1 MRFRKYF
8 TVALLVV
15 STCGLSAQAQTGQ
28 RQQDE
33 QAIRR
38 VAQEYLAALARGD
51 AKAMGE
57 LWTANG
63 DVVDEAGRSYPAR
76 SVILA
81 ESNESEAAR
90 PVVKLTGSKIRF
102 LTSDVA
108 LEDGTSEVSHPMA
121 KGDMTQGA
129 APLVGRF
136 TVIWVKQDGNWRL
149 ASLRETRSDPPATA
163 AQLAELDWLTGD
175 WTGENGDTTIDIS
188 TRWNETHTFLLR
200 DLKVLREGHVV
211 FSGTQRVGWDPATRT
226 IKSWVF
232 DTDGGHGE
240 GTWTKVGDRW
250 LVQGS
255 GVLANGQRTTSTNEY
270 SPESKDAVRWRSSS
284 AQNSGQSTS
293 ALDIQLV
300 RKPAAR

>member
-1 MRFRKYF
+1 MRFQTCF
-8 TVALLVV
+8 AVVWFVGAACCLLP
-15 STCGLSAQAQTGQ
+15 AQAQTAE

-57 LWTANG
+57 LWTTDG

-76 SVILA
+76 SVIGPEASEGEA
-81 ESNESEAAR
+81 ER
-90 PVVKLTGSKIRF
+90 PVVKLTGSRIRF

-108 LEDGTSEVSHPMA
+108 LEDGSSEVSHPA
-121 KGDMTQGA
+121 AQGV

-136 TVIWVKQDGNWRL
+136 TVIWVKQDGKWRL
-149 ASLRETRSDPPATA
+149 ASLRESRTDPPATA
-163 AQLAELDWLTGD
+163 AQLAELDWMTGD
-175 WTGENGDTTIDIS
+175 WTGESGETTLEVS
-188 TRWNETHTFLLR
+188 TRWNETHTYLLR

-211 FSGTQRVGWDPATRT
+211 FSGTQRIGWDPISRS

-240 GTWTKVGDRW
+240 GVWSKVGDRW
-250 LVQGS
+250 IVYGS
-255 GVLANGQRTTSTNEY
+255 GVLANGQRTGSINEY
-270 SPESKDAVRWRSSS
+270 WPEGKDAVRWKSRSE
-284 AQNSGQSTS
+284 QGNQDQTKL
-293 ALDIQLV
+293 LDIQLV
-300 RKPAAR
+300 RKPAAK

>member
-8 TVALLVV
+8 ALAFVGALFIG
-15 STCGLSAQAQTGQ
+15 SARGLIAQAPSGE

-57 LWTANG
+57 LWTADG

-76 SVILA
+76 SIVLA
-81 ESNESEAAR
+81 ESSETEAAR

-102 LTSDVA
+102 LTPDVA
-108 LEDGTSEVSHPMA
+108 LEDGTSEVSNPEA
-121 KGDMTQGA
+121 QGV

-136 TVIWVKQDGNWRL
+136 TVIWVKQGGNWRL

-175 WTGENGDTTIDIS
+175 WTGESGDTTIDIS
-188 TRWNETHTFLLR
+188 TRWNETHTYLLR

-211 FSGTQRVGWDPATRT
+211 FSGTQRIGWDPLTRT

-240 GTWTKVGDRW
+240 GVWTKLGDRW
-250 LVQGS
+250 LVHGS
-255 GVLANGQRTTSTNEY
+255 AVLAGGQRTTSTNEY
-270 SPESKDAVRWRSSS
+270 TPDGKDAVIWKSSS
-284 AQNSGQSTS
+284 AQDNGQ
-293 ALDIQLV
+293 ANPARQIKLV
-300 RKPAAR
+300 RKPAAE

>member
-8 TVALLVV
+8 ALVLLVV
-15 STCGLSAQAQTGQ
+15 STCGLFAQAQTGG

-33 QAIRR
+33 EAIRR

-57 LWTANG
+57 LWTSDG

-76 SVILA
+76 SVIMQ
-81 ESNESEAAR
+81 ESSEGEAAR

-108 LEDGTSEVSHPMA
+108 LEDGTSEVSNPTA
-121 KGDMTQGA
+121 QGV

-136 TVIWVKQDGNWRL
+136 TLIWVKQDGNWRL

-163 AQLAELDWLTGD
+163 AQLAELDWLAGD

-188 TRWNETHTFLLR
+188 TRWNETRTYLLR

-211 FSGTQRVGWDPATRT
+211 FSGTQRIGWDPVTRT

-250 LVQGS
+250 LVHGS

-270 SPESKDAVRWRSSS
+270 SPEGNDAVRWRSSS
-284 AQNSGQSTS
+284 AQSNAQSTS
-293 ALDIQLV
+293 TRDIKLV
-300 RKPAAR
+300 RKPVAK

>member
-8 TVALLVV
+8 AAALLISLFFG
-15 STCGLSAQAQTGQ
+15 STCGLIAQAQTGE

-38 VAQEYLAALARGD
+38 VAEEYLAALARGD

-57 LWTANG
+57 LWTADG
-63 DVVDEAGRSYPAR
+63 DVVDESGRSFPAR
-76 SVILA
+76 GVIMQ
-81 ESNESEAAR
+81 ESSESEAAR

-102 LTSDVA
+102 LTPDVA
-108 LEDGTSEVSHPMA
+108 LEDGTSEVSNPTA
-121 KGDMTQGA
+121 QGV

-175 WTGENGDTTIDIS
+175 WTGENGDTTIDVS
-188 TRWNETHTFLLR
+188 TRWNETHTYLLR

-211 FSGTQRVGWDPATRT
+211 FSGTQRVGWDPITRT

-240 GTWTKVGDRW
+240 GAWTKVGDRW
-250 LVQGS
+250 IVHGS
-255 GVLANGQRTTSTNEY
+255 GVLANGQRTTSINEY
-270 SPESKDAVRWRSSS
+270 TPDGKDAVRWRSSS
-284 AQNSGQSTS
+284 AQDNGPS
-293 ALDIQLV
+293 ASARDIKLV

>member
-1 MRFRKYF
+1 MRFRIYF
-8 TVALLVV
+8 SVALLVG
-15 STCGLSAQAQTGQ
+15 TACCLSAQAQTAE

-57 LWTANG
+57 LWTADG
-63 DVVDEAGRSYPAR
+63 DVVDAAGHSYPAR
-76 SVILA
+76 SVIGPEASESDA
-81 ESNESEAAR
+81 ER

-102 LTSDVA
+102 LTPDVA
-108 LEDGTSEVSHPMA
+108 LEDGTSEVSHPS
-121 KGDMTQGA
+121 TQGV

-149 ASLRETRSDPPATA
+149 ASLRESRTDPPATA
-163 AQLAELDWLTGD
+163 AQLAELDWMTGE
-175 WTGENGDTTIDIS
+175 WTGENGDTTLEVS
-188 TRWNETHTFLLR
+188 TRWNETHTYLLR

-211 FSGTQRVGWDPATRT
+211 FSGTQRIGWDPVSRT

-240 GTWTKVGDRW
+240 GVWTKAGDRW
-250 LVQGS
+250 IVHGS
-255 GVLANGQRTTSTNEY
+255 AVLANGRRTNSINEY
-270 SPESKDAVRWRSSS
+270 SPDGKDAMRWTSSRE
-284 AQNSGQSTS
+284 QNDGQPNASI
-293 ALDIQLV
+293 DIKLV
-300 RKPAAR
+300 RKPAAE